1 MAGFRPEKSLRV
13 YGGGPARESH
23 PVVYHPRSAA
33 EPTGHLK
40 LYSFTVLYYSAWVC
54 QAVRKGQ
61 KQHYIEIQAV
71 FRVDKLHALRYA
83 FYNRISV

>member
-1 MAGFRPEKSLRV
+1 MRIISFFRLLGALAPMAGFHPEKSLRV

-40 LYSFTVLYYSAWVC
+40 LYSFTVLYYSAWVLSSREEGTT
-54 QAVRKGQ
+54 ATI
-61 KQHYIEIQAV
+61 Y
-71 FRVDKLHALRYA
+71 
-83 FYNRISV
+83 